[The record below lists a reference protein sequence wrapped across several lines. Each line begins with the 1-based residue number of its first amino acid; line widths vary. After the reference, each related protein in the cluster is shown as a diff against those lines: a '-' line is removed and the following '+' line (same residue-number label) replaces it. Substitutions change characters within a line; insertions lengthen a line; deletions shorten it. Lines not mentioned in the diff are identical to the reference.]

1 MQIYVQVF
9 SQGDQIDAVRKN
21 SQQSSENLDVKSEN
35 GNQWSRPQIP
45 KGCPSLVEVFLQML
59 FLLMWNCTAVIT
71 WLVQV
76 MANECLNHDPKSRPM
91 FENIG
96 LFERWLVAAAKSI
109 SFIKDIKTLVLFC
122 NINFFDPYTHKKIL
136 LQRRNGSTSV
146 KCCI

>member
-1 MQIYVQVF
+1 M
-9 SQGDQIDAVRKN
+9 
-21 SQQSSENLDVKSEN
+21 
-35 GNQWSRPQIP
+35 
-45 KGCPSLVEVFLQML
+45 
-59 FLLMWNCTAVIT
+59 
-71 WLVQV
+71 QV
-76 MANECLNHDPKSRPM
+76 MANECLNHDPQSRPM